1 MSKGSKIN
9 AKGEAASETIAAS
22 PSPMG
27 GSIALSPSMAAR
39 DLLPRKSNE
48 KLNATLSLAGPGD
61 FFALM
66 KPRVMSL
73 VVFTAWAGLV
83 MAPGTLPLWKAIAS
97 IICIAAGAGAS
108 GALNMWY
115 DADIDAQMSRT
126 KKRPVPQGLIK
137 PRGALGFG
145 VIVGLASI
153 WGLYI
158 AANIVAAALLA
169 FTIFFYVVIYTMW
182 LKRSTPQNIVIGG
195 APGAL
200 PPMIGW
206 AAVTGD
212 VTLASVSLFLII
224 FLWTPPHFWA
234 LALYKTGDYEKVGI
248 PMMPNVAGAKST
260 RNQMLVYTFVLAAVC
275 VLPIVAGAAG
285 SLYGFVAVVLNIGFI
300 ALAVKVWR
308 SRAGETPDS
317 ADEASLYEVK
327 AGDRAARNMFAFSII
342 YLFAIFGVLAAE
354 SLLSGA
360 LS

>member
-1 MSKGSKIN
+1 MSVGSNKSN
-9 AKGEAASETIAAS
+9 NVEAASETIAAS
-22 PSPMG
+22 PSPKG
-27 GSIALSPSMAAR
+27 GSLALSPSMAAR
-39 DLLPRKSNE
+39 DLLPRGAIGETNGM
-48 KLNATLSLAGPGD
+48 LSLAGPGD

-83 MAPGTLPLWKAIAS
+83 MAPGSLPLWKAIAS
-97 IICIAAGAGAS
+97 ILCIAAGAGAS

-158 AANIVAAALLA
+158 ASNIVAATLLA

-182 LKRSTPQNIVIGG
+182 LKRNTPQNIVIGG

-212 VTLASVSLFLII
+212 ITLASVSLFLII

-248 PMMPNVAGAKST
+248 PMMPNVAGPKST
-260 RNQMLVYTFVLAAVC
+260 RNQMLVYTLILAVICA
-275 VLPIVAGAAG
+275 LPIITGIAGA
-285 SLYGFVAVVLNIGFI
+285 LYGFVAVVLNMGFI
-300 ALAVKVWR
+300 ALALKVWK
-308 SRAGETPDS
+308 SRAGETPES
-317 ADEASLYEVK
+317 SDESSLYAVK
-327 AGDRAARNMFAFSII
+327 LGDRAARNMFAFSII

-354 SLLSGA
+354 SLLNGS
-360 LS
+360 LL